1 MNWLSRFRVVIV
13 VLMGLLSYLAGNT
26 AFAKPDSNDKLVGLW
41 EGVDTLDGSTM
52 RIAIGD
58 LDGDKQLDFRW
69 HESFFSGCFDIN
81 IPQGR
86 GVISG
91 TVHRLGKDQIEL
103 AVTSF
108 VCFDDDNNE
117 VELDTFSIE
126 MDYSS
131 KADILLKTT
140 EDGFPGFILYRT
152 SSGGG
157 K

>member
-13 VLMGLLSYLAGNT
+13 VLMGLLSFLAGNI
-26 AFAKPDSNDKLVGLW
+26 AIAKPDATDKLVGLW

-58 LDGDKQLDFRW
+58 VDRDKQLDFRW
-69 HESFFSGCFDIN
+69 YESFFSGCFDIG
-81 IPQGR
+81 IGQGR
-86 GVISG
+86 GLISG
-91 TVHRLGKDQIEL
+91 TVHRLGKDGIEL
-103 AVTSF
+103 VVTSY

-131 KADILLKTT
+131 KGDFLLKTT
-140 EDGFPGFILYRT
+140 EDGFPGFTLYRT
-152 SSGGG
+152 SSGG